1 MRQRGSLL
9 ACAEL
14 KGLGNKPGKKAAYTP
29 PAYGLIAAT
38 AEKPSTRPGALLIEG
53 RSAFCPVC
61 FGRRA
66 SETFADGVAVTPGS
80 FADVGSRALG
90 GGAGRRAPPSPN
102 AMGLCSICSGWS
114 DSSRTASRRGEGA
127 GRCSLG
133 FEPDLRGALVSTLR
147 IAFSKDRRSL
157 ATTDSESGGRMA
169 RSCLICAERARS

>member
-1 MRQRGSLL
+1 LRQRGSLL
-9 ACAEL
+9 VCAEL

-80 FADVGSRALG
+80 FADQRRWWPCARWRCRTPHSAFSECYGALFYLLGLVGLFAHG
-90 GGAGRRAPPSPN
+90 V
-102 AMGLCSICSGWS
+102 
-114 DSSRTASRRGEGA
+114 ASRRRGW
-127 GRCSLG
+127 SLFTG
-133 FEPDLRGALVSTLR
+133 LRTRL
-147 IAFSKDRRSL
+147 
-157 ATTDSESGGRMA
+157 A
-169 RSCLICAERARS
+169 RSVSLDLADSIFER